1 MVGRRAV
8 LPDRNPV
15 VPFASLLRRF
25 FHPTCTQFLL
35 VFSLFIF
42 SETGSCSVTQA
53 GMRWRD
59 PWLRRSSPLSHPSSW
74 DLGRAPAC
82 LANFLFFVAGMGG
95 SCCVAQ
101 VWLCFLVSVQWVF
114 MGNLC
119 IWVGGVASWSGN
131 GPQAS
136 FLPSQGHE

>member
-1 MVGRRAV
+1 MGDV
-8 LPDRNPV
+8 LFFLIETLWCR
-15 VPFASLLRRF
+15 SLVSCGVSSTLHAPSF
-25 FHPTCTQFLL
+25 CWFLVYL
-35 VFSLFIF
+35 YFPRQGLALSPRLACGGVIP
-42 SETGSCSVTQA
+42 GSGDPPPSVTRAA
-53 GMRWRD
+53 GTWGAHQHA
-59 PWLRRSSPLSHPSSW
+59 WLI
-74 DLGRAPAC
+74 
-82 LANFLFFVAGMGG
+82 FLFFVAGMGG